1 MAAQK
6 RYLHFCEMFLL
17 RPFPVC
23 QVTLCYFVAYLADQ
37 NIAQQSI
44 KCHLSGVRHLHVSL
58 GHPEPGI
65 GQSMPTLQKAL
76 RGVRSI
82 QSKRGRGSRTRLP
95 ITPEL
100 LHNIRRHWE
109 KETTERANVIM
120 LWAACTTCF
129 FGFFRAGEITTPSDK
144 GIDPNVHLSF
154 ADLAIDNQANPTT
167 LRIRLKQ
174 SKTDPFRR
182 GVDVFV
188 GRTGDLLCPV
198 TAMVAYLAQRGGG
211 SGPLFHFS
219 DGRVLTRERFVARVR
234 EALKVTE
241 TQVACYS
248 GHSFR
253 SGAATTAAR
262 AGLTEATIKLLGR
275 WESCAYLLYVKT
287 PRDQL
292 ASLSQLLA
300 KAPRHAGTVS

>member
-1 MAAQK
+1 MQYSIADSTCGSYTVYQK
-6 RYLHFCEMFLL
+6 LYLHFCEMFLL

-37 NIAQQSI
+37 NIAHQSI
-44 KCHLSGVRHLHVSL
+44 KCCLSGVRHLHVSL

-65 GQSMPTLQKAL
+65 GQSMPTLQQAL
-76 RGVRSI
+76 RGVQSI
-82 QSKRGRGSRTRLP
+82 QSKRGRGSRTCLP

-129 FGFFRAGEITTPSDK
+129 FGFFWAGEITTLSDK
-144 GIDPNVHLSF
+144 GFDPNVHLSL
-154 ADLAIDNQANPTT
+154 ADMAIDNQANPTT
-167 LRIRLKQ
+167 LRIHLKQ

-182 GVDVFV
+182 GIDVFV
-188 GRTGDLLCPV
+188 GRMGDLLCPV
-198 TAMVAYLAQRGGG
+198 TATVAYLAQHGGG
-211 SGPLFHFS
+211 SGPLFRFS
-219 DGRVLTRERFVARVR
+219 DGRVLTRERFVAQVQ

-241 TQVACYS
+241 KQVACYS

-253 SGAATTAAR
+253 SGAATTAA
-262 AGLTEATIKLLGR
+262 
-275 WESCAYLLYVKT
+275 
-287 PRDQL
+287 
-292 ASLSQLLA
+292 
-300 KAPRHAGTVS
+300 